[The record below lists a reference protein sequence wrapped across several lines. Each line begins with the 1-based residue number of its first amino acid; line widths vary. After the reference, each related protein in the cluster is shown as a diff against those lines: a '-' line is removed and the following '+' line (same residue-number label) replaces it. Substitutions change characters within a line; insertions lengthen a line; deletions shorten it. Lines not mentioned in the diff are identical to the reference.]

1 MAPRPQNLQ
10 HDAFYLLPI
19 CNPKTEIWYSSMPV
33 GYRTLM
39 TTVNRLCKSASIDGY
54 KTNHSLRVTAA
65 TRLFQQG
72 VDEQLIMLRAGHR
85 SIDGVRTYKRVSKDQ
100 QQVLS
105 NVLNRTTEPPPTK
118 KVKTAEGQENA
129 KATPPLHS
137 NNMYS

>member
-1 MAPRPQNLQ
+1 
-10 HDAFYLLPI
+10 
-19 CNPKTEIWYSSMPV
+19 MPV